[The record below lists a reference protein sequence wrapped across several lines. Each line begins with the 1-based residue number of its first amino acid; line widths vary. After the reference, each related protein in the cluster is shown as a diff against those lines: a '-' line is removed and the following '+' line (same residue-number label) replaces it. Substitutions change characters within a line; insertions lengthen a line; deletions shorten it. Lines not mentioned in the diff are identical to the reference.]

1 MNEFVKC
8 FSGKLMIPFREL
20 ELEGNGFHQLH
31 KGKDSLLDIIKAHQ
45 QVYMRSGAVV
55 SEST

>member
-1 MNEFVKC
+1 M
-8 FSGKLMIPFREL
+8 MPFREL
-20 ELEGNGFHQLH
+20 ELEGNGLHQLH
-31 KGKDSLLDIIKAHQ
+31 KGKDSLLDIIKAHL